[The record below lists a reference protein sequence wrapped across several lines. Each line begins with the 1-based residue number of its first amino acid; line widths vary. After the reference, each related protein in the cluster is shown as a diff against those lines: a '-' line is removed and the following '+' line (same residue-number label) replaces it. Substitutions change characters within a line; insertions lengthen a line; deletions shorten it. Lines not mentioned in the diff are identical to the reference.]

1 MKKFVVLALLV
12 IVLGAGYG
20 VYRSLNPPRVGGIP
34 FEQLGPEEQTR
45 RRAAAHALEDRIG
58 DVARATR
65 QRQHKPFQLTA
76 TEDQLN
82 TLLQDRLKTRNL
94 PVSNLRIGLEKDRIA
109 LQGDAKYQGLSAP
122 ATLYGTLE
130 PYQGGVRLQVQSLT
144 IGGFP
149 APEKWKGK
157 IESAVT
163 ENLDKF
169 FRGEHDAKI
178 DAVTMEPGQLTVSG
192 TTG

>member
-1 MKKFVVLALLV
+1 MKKFVALALLV

-20 VYRSLNPPRVGGIP
+20 VYRSLNPPRVGGTP
-34 FEQLGPEEQTR
+34 FVQLGPAEQMR
-45 RRAAAHALEDRIG
+45 RRAAARELTDRVN

-65 QRQHKPFQLTA
+65 HREHKPFQLTA

-94 PVSNLRIGLEKDRIA
+94 PVNNLRVGLEKDRIA
-109 LQGDAKYQGLSAP
+109 LQGDANYKGITAP

-149 APEKWKGK
+149 APDKWKDK
-157 IESAVT
+157 IETAVT

-178 DAVTMEPGQLTVSG
+178 DEVKMEAGQLTVSG